1 MWQRRT
7 GLGYWAMAL
16 GAGAV
21 LGALWGARRGAVS
34 LTFYGSGSGLLWPL
48 LIFGA
53 IGLAFSTWR
62 QRAAGEALC
71 FAAGV
76 ALGLAPWAW
85 HEWYAWRGLSR
96 GEIWLAAMLA
106 LLTGLLVA
114 PLYITLRRYLSA
126 RTSARERPS

>member
-1 MWQRRT
+1 MDQRRAGRRYWIFAFAT
-7 GLGYWAMAL
+7 GAI
-16 GAGAV
+16 

-48 LIFGA
+48 LLAGTL
-53 IGLAFSTWR
+53 GLSFSAWR
-62 QRAAGEALC
+62 QRAVGEALC

-85 HEWYAWRGLSR
+85 YEWYSWRGLSR
-96 GEIWLAAMLA
+96 GEVGLAVMLA

-114 PLYITLRRYLSA
+114 PLYISLRRYL
-126 RTSARERPS
+126 RLGR